1 MEKYQMN
8 MKKTLAT
15 IASAL
20 MLVPAF
26 AQDPQGSI
34 VYSLPSTT
42 LNFDVEAVQ
51 ENFYAGP
58 YAKYAF
64 KYLGIEVGEQDR
76 CSCHITK
83 VTLTPYIE
91 ADQKQRYVI
100 DAAGAASSGL
110 LKLSAQGLIAFSNG
124 NLGES
129 GVWRFPSGS
138 RADFPD
144 KGISSN
150 LQAEETTLYRNN
162 KDGNN
167 YSKVGVQQNMIVE
180 KSPEKRAAETAE
192 LIFELRKKRVQIVTG
207 DTDATYSGEAMG
219 AAIEEISRLERE
231 YMSLF
236 IGYSEFKDIRMRFEL
251 VPEKGLES
259 QKYVAFRVSDQN
271 GLVAA
276 DDLAGTPALLELIP
290 EEICEVPAA
299 GKPAKGPFIHYRIP
313 AICKVK
319 LYKGTEVLLQ
329 SRVPVYQLGTES
341 TFPVK
346 TK

>member
-1 MEKYQMN
+1 M
-8 MKKTLAT
+8 
-15 IASAL
+15 
-20 MLVPAF
+20 
-26 AQDPQGSI
+26 
-34 VYSLPSTT
+34 
-42 LNFDVEAVQ
+42 
-51 ENFYAGP
+51 
-58 YAKYAF
+58 
-64 KYLGIEVGEQDR
+64 
-76 CSCHITK
+76 
-83 VTLTPYIE
+83 
-91 ADQKQRYVI
+91 
-100 DAAGAASSGL
+100 
-110 LKLSAQGLIAFSNG
+110 
-124 NLGES
+124 
-129 GVWRFPSGS
+129 WRFPSGS
-138 RADFPD
+138 RADFSD